1 MVFIIFVVYSIVLH
15 FTVIVV
21 STYMSLFFPL
31 VIMNAIYSNAN
42 FQNVI
47 LTVLA
52 LVVLVVIA
60 WCIYTFI
67 RAIIM
72 FVFSH
77 SKEENKKKW
86 RNSIRFMII
95 WVILTILLLF
105 LVPLVLRLMK
115 VPKYDVYTPVNVF
128 GRAGE
133 LVNGLFGLGNVIKQS
148 QQNSQYNGQLYD
160 GNINSTSSP
169 TDSVPTSQYSL

>member
-1 MVFIIFVVYSIVLH
+1 
-15 FTVIVV
+15 
-21 STYMSLFFPL
+21 
-31 VIMNAIYSNAN
+31 MNAVYSNAD

-52 LVVLVVIA
+52 LVVILVIV
-60 WCIYTFI
+60 WCVYTFI

-72 FVFSH
+72 FIFSH

-95 WVILTILLLF
+95 GVILTILLLF
-105 LVPLVLRLMK
+105 LVPLVLKWMK

-128 GRAGE
+128 SRAGE
-133 LVNGLFGLGNVIKQS
+133 LVNGLFNLGNIIKQS
-148 QQNSQYNGQLYD
+148 QESSQYKGQIYD
-160 GNINSTSSP
+160 TIPPSSDIPLSEPITS
-169 TDSVPTSQYSL
+169 DQYTL

>member
-1 MVFIIFVVYSIVLH
+1 
-15 FTVIVV
+15 
-21 STYMSLFFPL
+21 
-31 VIMNAIYSNAN
+31 MNAIYDNAN

-52 LVVLVVIA
+52 LVVILVIV

-72 FVFSH
+72 FIFSH

-95 WVILTILLLF
+95 GVILTILLLF
-105 LVPLVLRLMK
+105 LVPLVLRMMK
-115 VPKYDVYTPVNVF
+115 VPAYNVYTPANVF

-133 LVNGLFGLGNVIKQS
+133 LVNWLFDLGNFIKQS
-148 QQNSQYNGQLYD
+148 QEKSQINGQIYDTPRSSDSLYPQ
-160 GNINSTSSP
+160 P
-169 TDSVPTSQYSL
+169 TTNDTYSL

>member
-1 MVFIIFVVYSIVLH
+1 
-15 FTVIVV
+15 
-21 STYMSLFFPL
+21 MSS
-31 VIMNAIYSNAN
+31 IYSNAD

-52 LVVLVVIA
+52 LMVLLVVV

-67 RAIIM
+67 RAIIL
-72 FVFSH
+72 FIFSH

-95 WVILTILLLF
+95 GVILTIVLLF
-105 LVPLVLRLMK
+105 LVPVVLRWMK
-115 VPKYDVYTPVNVF
+115 VPEYTLYTPPKIF

-133 LVNGLFGLGNVIKQS
+133 LVNWLFNLGNVIKQS
-148 QQNSQYNGQLYD
+148 QTNSEYNGQLYD
-160 GNINSTSSP
+160 TNVNSSSN
-169 TDSVPTSQYSL
+169 SQLPQPITNDAYNL

>member
-1 MVFIIFVVYSIVLH
+1 
-15 FTVIVV
+15 
-21 STYMSLFFPL
+21 
-31 VIMNAIYSNAN
+31 MNAIYSNAN

-52 LVVLVVIA
+52 LVVLLVIVG
-60 WCIYTFI
+60 CIYTFI

-77 SKEENKKKW
+77 SKEENKKKG

-95 WVILTILLLF
+95 GVILTVLLLF

-160 GNINSTSSP
+160 SNVDSTSP
-169 TDSVPTSQYSL
+169 TVDSVPNSQYSL

>member
-1 MVFIIFVVYSIVLH
+1 
-15 FTVIVV
+15 
-21 STYMSLFFPL
+21 
-31 VIMNAIYSNAN
+31 MNAIYDNAD

-52 LVVLVVIA
+52 LVVILVIV

-95 WVILTILLLF
+95 GVILTIVLLF

-115 VPKYDVYTPVNVF
+115 VPKYDIYTPVNVF

-133 LVNGLFGLGNVIKQS
+133 LVNWVFNLGNVIKQS
-148 QQNSQYNGQLYD
+148 QQNSQYNGQIYD
-160 GNINSTSSP
+160 TPTSSNSQLP
-169 TDSVPTSQYSL
+169 ETVPTNTYNL

>member
-1 MVFIIFVVYSIVLH
+1 
-15 FTVIVV
+15 
-21 STYMSLFFPL
+21 
-31 VIMNAIYSNAN
+31 MNAIYDNAD

-52 LVVLVVIA
+52 LVVILVIV

-72 FVFSH
+72 FIFSH

-95 WVILTILLLF
+95 GVILTIVLLF
-105 LVPLVLRLMK
+105 LVPLVLRVMK
-115 VPKYDVYTPVNVF
+115 VPEYNVYTPVNVF

-133 LVNGLFGLGNVIKQS
+133 LVNGLFNLGNVIKKS
-148 QQNSQYNGQLYD
+148 QQNSQYNGQIYD
-160 GNINSTSSP
+160 TPNSSSLSLPQTTP
-169 TDSVPTSQYSL
+169 TTTYTL

>member
-1 MVFIIFVVYSIVLH
+1 
-15 FTVIVV
+15 
-21 STYMSLFFPL
+21 
-31 VIMNAIYSNAN
+31 MNAIYSNAN

-52 LVVLVVIA
+52 LVVILVIVG
-60 WCIYTFI
+60 CIYTFI

-105 LVPLVLRLMK
+105 LVPVVLRRMK
-115 VPKYDVYTPVNVF
+115 VPEYDLYTPKNVF
-128 GRAGE
+128 SRAGE
-133 LVNGLFGLGNVIKQS
+133 LVNWLFNLGNIIQKS
-148 QQNSQYNGQLYD
+148 QQNSQYNGQIYD
-160 GNINSTSSP
+160 TINPSSN
-169 TDSVPTSQYSL
+169 SQVSQPITNDQYNL